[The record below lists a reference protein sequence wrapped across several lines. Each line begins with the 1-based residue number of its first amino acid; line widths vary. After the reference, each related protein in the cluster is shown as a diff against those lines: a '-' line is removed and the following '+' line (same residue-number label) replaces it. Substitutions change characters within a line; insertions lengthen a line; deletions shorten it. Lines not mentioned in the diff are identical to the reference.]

1 MLALLLAMHLGLFR
15 IPFTDAHRPFTR
27 PTVHEPFADG
37 VSQAVPPG
45 LGSAAL
51 AALGY
56 VDVTAAPFGADPTG
70 SRDSTNAI
78 QRAIVTARNAQ
89 MVTFF
94 PPGTY
99 RVSDTLQCVQDLYH
113 RSNGAVTGGRMHPC
127 VLVGSRRGERP
138 TILLAPGSPGF
149 DDPEKPK
156 YVVHFWARAC
166 QEGKPTQPQPN
177 ISMNQLMIGIDVR
190 IGEGN
195 PGAVAVRHRAAQG
208 SSVQDCY
215 IDATHGLTG
224 LEGGAGSG
232 GGHHGITVRGGR
244 YGLDLRETQ
253 PASTVSGVTLM
264 GQREAAI
271 LCAGRQAV
279 SAVGVRIESAAP
291 GPLIRCEAGR
301 WAPHNGQLCL
311 VDSEIVCTHPEAT
324 VVEASR
330 GVYLNNV
337 YVRGARTVFRG
348 SDGVRLDG
356 RPDGWLH
363 VAAFAHGIDPPKWKG
378 LAYRAP
384 LYLDGGRRTETLVRT
399 SPCTGPPAT
408 GPHGPDGLTARHR
421 WPEAFPHFESPGA
434 VNVKD
439 PPFRAVGDGRHD
451 DTDALQRAV
460 DAREIV
466 FLPKG
471 YYRLSR
477 SLRLGPRTRL
487 VGVAPHLS
495 LLFVR
500 KAEGDFA
507 DPAAPQPILT
517 TVDDAEA
524 ETVAALVGVLSPKHV
539 PGAFAVAWRAGRRSI
554 VRSCLFMRRP
564 LYGFSRP
571 PEGAES
577 KPPAAPTVQVLG
589 SGGGRWYNLEGA
601 ARSQPVPDYRH
612 VLVAGT
618 SEPLHLYQCNVEY
631 ARSRAE
637 MEIRDA
643 RHVSI
648 YGLKGEYNEPILW
661 VRDSDHVRVFGYGG
675 NAAALPGRSL
685 LVIERTP
692 NVLMAN
698 LVDSPRLEGQ
708 GSPNESPGIGVDP
721 HQWHMVIEHPPVG
734 DEVRTRPMDRPVLYQ
749 RGSPR
754 AE

>member
-1 MLALLLAMHLGLFR
+1 MLPILLALHMGLLR
-15 IPFTDAHRPFTR
+15 VPFTEAYRPYTR
-27 PTVHEPFADG
+27 PPVYEPFADG
-37 VSQAVPPG
+37 VSQAVPPD
-45 LGSAAL
+45 LGSPSL
-51 AALGY
+51 AAVGY

-70 SRDSTNAI
+70 RRDATDAI
-78 QRAIVTARNAQ
+78 QRAIVAARNAQ

-99 RVSDTLQCVQDLYH
+99 RVSGTLECVQDLYH
-113 RSNGAVTGGRMHPC
+113 RTNGAVCGGRMHPC
-127 VLVGSRRGERP
+127 VLVGSRKGEHRP
-138 TILLAPGSPGF
+138 VLLLAPRSPGY

-177 ISMNQLMIGIDVR
+177 ISMNQLMIGLDVR

-208 SSVQDCY
+208 SSVQDCR
-215 IDATHGLTG
+215 IDATHGLAG

-232 GGHHGITVRGGR
+232 GGHHGITVIGGR

-253 PASTVSGVTLM
+253 PAPTVSGVTLV
-264 GQREAAI
+264 GQTEAAI
-271 LCAGRQAV
+271 LCGSRQALA
-279 SAVGVRIESAAP
+279 AVGVRIESAAP
-291 GPLIRCEAGR
+291 GPLIRCDAPR
-301 WAPHNGQLCL
+301 WGPHNGQLCL
-311 VDSEIVCTHPEAT
+311 VDSEVVCTHPKAT
-324 VVEASR
+324 VLASTR
-330 GVYLNNV
+330 SVTLDHV
-337 YVRGARTVFRG
+337 YVRGAATVFRG
-348 SDGVRLDG
+348 SDGERLDG

-363 VAAFAHGIDPPKWKG
+363 VAEFARGIDPPTWKG
-378 LAYRAP
+378 LEYRAP
-384 LYLDGGRRTETLVRT
+384 AYVDGERRTETLVRT
-399 SPCTGPPAT
+399 APCTGPPA
-408 GPHGPDGLTARHR
+408 DLTARHR
-421 WPEAFPHFESPGA
+421 WPAAFPHFEAPGA
-434 VNVKD
+434 ASVKD
-439 PPFRAVGDGRHD
+439 PPYEAAGDGRHD

-460 DAREIV
+460 DASEIV

-487 VGVAPHLS
+487 VGVAPHLA

-507 DPAAPQPILT
+507 DPSHPQPILT
-517 TVDDAEA
+517 TVDDAQA
-524 ETVAALVGVLSPKHV
+524 ETVAAFVGVLAPRHV
-539 PGAFAVAWRAGRRSI
+539 PGAFPVAWRAGRRSM
-554 VRSCLFMRRP
+554 VRSCLFMRRS

-571 PEGAES
+571 PEGAEPQ
-577 KPPAAPTVQVLG
+577 PPAAATVQILG

-601 ARSQPVPDYRH
+601 ARTPPVPDYRH

-618 SEPLHLYQCNVEY
+618 AEPLHLYQCNVEY

-637 MEIRDA
+637 MEIRGA

-661 VRDSDHVRVFGYGG
+661 IRDADHVRVFGYGG
-675 NAAALPGRSL
+675 NAAGLPGRSL
-685 LVIERTP
+685 FVVERTP
-692 NVLMAN
+692 NVLLAN

-708 GSPNESPGIGVDP
+708 GGPNESPGIGVDP
-721 HQWHMVIEHPPVG
+721 HQWHMVIERPPG
-734 DEVRTRPMDRPVLYQ
+734 GGEVRTRPMDRPVVYK
-749 RGSPR
+749 RGDPK